1 MKKPEILY
9 QDASILV
16 CVKPAKVATQTSRVS
31 EQDLLSILK
40 NELYRENRGNQAGKD
55 IREVRKEEPYLAVI
69 HRLDQPVSGILVFAR
84 TKPAAANLSSQL
96 QNGSFNKEY
105 LALVT
110 KKPEQQKET
119 LCDWLVRDGKTNT
132 SKVVPEGT
140 KDARRAELSYE
151 VVEAEQLITG
161 KFLPVMETGRM
172 KPEQIRVPEEAS
184 LVHIHLKTGRHHQ
197 IRVQMAHAGY
207 PLLGD
212 TKYNPEAGK
221 GGWEQ
226 IALCAYHL
234 SFRHP
239 ETKKKMEFFICPEFL
254 KK

>member
-1 MKKPEILY
+1 MKKPDILY

-31 EQDLLSILK
+31 EQDLYSILK
-40 NELYRENRGNQAGKD
+40 NDLYRADRT
-55 IREVRKEEPYLAVI
+55 REPYLAVI

-84 TKPAAANLSSQL
+84 TKTAAADLSRQL
-96 QNGSFNKEY
+96 QKDSFHKEY

-110 KKPEQQKET
+110 KRPQKQKET
-119 LCDWLVRDGKTNT
+119 LCDWLIRDGKTNT

-140 KDARRAELSYE
+140 RDAKRAELTYE
-151 VVEAEQLITG
+151 VLTEERLPGG
-161 KFLPVMETGRM
+161 KLLPEMDKRKNLSQAAGI
-172 KPEQIRVPEEAS
+172 PEGTTLVQIR
-184 LVHIHLKTGRHHQ
+184 LKTGRHHQ

-207 PLLGD
+207 PLKGD
-212 TKYNPEAGK
+212 TKYNPEAGR

-239 ETKKKMEFFICPEFL
+239 VTKEEMDFTVCPEFL